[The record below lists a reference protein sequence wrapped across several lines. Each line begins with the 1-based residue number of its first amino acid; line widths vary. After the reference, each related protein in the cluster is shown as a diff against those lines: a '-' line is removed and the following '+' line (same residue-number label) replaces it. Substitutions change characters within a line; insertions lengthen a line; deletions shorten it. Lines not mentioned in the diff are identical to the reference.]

1 MKLKLNFLKVFAAI
15 VSFLLLNLCSTQAQ
29 NGPTC
34 DTYTNVAATV
44 NTGLGNNTVN
54 KVYASGSTIYAATQQ
69 GLSTSTDGGS
79 TFSNHCVI

>member
-69 GLSTSTDGGS
+69 GLSISTDGGS